1 MNTRLFKSFAAA
13 ALSVLAIACA
23 KEQVGPG
30 EGAMVEATFNVDVPE
45 VIGTKAIGDGL
56 TASKLYYQVFDA
68 EGNVIEGLGVQ
79 TAELSGKKATVSF
92 QLIKDQIYNFIFWA
106 QTAET
111 GYYTIDETEGLKKIT
126 ADYTTH
132 KGANDENR
140 DAFFAVEK
148 GLKIAG
154 PVSKTIDL
162 KRPFAQVNIGTV
174 GSYKVGDKEKAI
186 DFSEAKSLVKIV
198 YIPTEFSPLA
208 EEQVSKTKTTTFA
221 AAEIPEG
228 NITVEGKSYKYMAMN
243 YIFASEE
250 GSVYDVT
257 ATLKVGG
264 KNYTVTVPN
273 TPLKR
278 NWRTNIVGDFL
289 TGSAEFNVVVNP
301 GFETETSD
309 MDLNNPKNETELA
322 AALATFGQAT
332 VSSDIEFS
340 TSMSSKKKSTLTIAS
355 GASLAPAAGF
365 SPSVSELIFVG
376 GGELTLDGEG
386 TVVGP
391 SNSTYGNGSQAILVQ
406 GGIVNIKGNLKVEG
420 GSGSVGNHA
429 VTITDGTANIYGG
442 YFHAGL
448 DKDGKSS
455 DLIYLRPAY
464 RKYAKCNIY
473 GGIFEMEGDAGF
485 LVNMKD
491 SERAKCAIAIYGG
504 TFVEFNPADNKAEGE
519 HTNFVAEGYRAVETT
534 YNGKQ
539 AWKVEKIPAVTT
551 QEGLDAA
558 IADVAEGSTATV
570 NLGAGEFTTYDNTSL
585 KGKNVTVSYVGAGAD
600 KTTFAVGTDN
610 HTGTEANGDYSLDG
624 VTKASFKNMT
634 IKVNNDNYR
643 GYIRVKELE
652 FENCVFE
659 NRISYWGVG
668 KVTFK
673 NCTFNQ
679 TSEDYNLWTY
689 SGSKFIFENC
699 TFNAP
704 GKFINVYKEQNDP
717 FSIIVRNCKFIASV
731 KKYAA
736 VNLKYGQNAGAGV
749 SYRIDFYG
757 TNIAQTEAGDSFP
770 LYGCS
775 DGVTTPNAQVFINDL
790 LVWKT
795 NDEFPT
801 E

>member
-1 MNTRLFKSFAAA
+1 MNKKLLKSFAAA
-13 ALSVLAIACA
+13 AMSVLAIACA
-23 KEQVGPG
+23 KEQVGPDG
-30 EGAMVEATFNVDVPE
+30 GGLVEATFNVDVPE
-45 VIGTKAIGDGL
+45 AIGTKAIGDGL

-126 ADYTTH
+126 ANYTTH

-154 PVSKTIDL
+154 PVSKTIEL
-162 KRPFAQVNIGTV
+162 KRPFAQVNIGTI
-174 GSYKVGDKEKAI
+174 GTYKVGDKEKAI
-186 DFSEAKSLVKIV
+186 DFSEAKSLVEIV

-208 EEQVSKTKTTTFA
+208 EKQVSKTKTTTFA

-406 GGIVNIKGNLKVEG
+406 GGTVNIKGNLKVEG

-455 DLIYLRPAY
+455 DLIYLRSAY

-473 GGIFEMEGDAGF
+473 GGVFEIEGDAGF
-485 LVNMKD
+485 LINIKAD
-491 SERAKCAIAIYGG
+491 AIARSTVAVYGG
-504 TFVEFNPADNKAEGE
+504 TFVGFNPADNNADGE
-519 HTNFVAEGYRAVETT
+519 HTNYVAEGYRAVATT
-534 YNGKQ
+534 YEGKQ
-539 AWKVEKIPAVTT
+539 AWKVEEIPAVTT
-551 QEGLDAA
+551 QEAFTSAVTKANATVKL
-558 IADVAEGSTATV
+558 AEGTYTLPSTI
-570 NLGAGEFTTYDNTSL
+570 GSG
-585 KGKNVTVSYVGAGAD
+585 VTVLGPENGSAVIIDMED
-600 KTTFAVGTDN
+600 KTTAGYNAV
-610 HTGTEANGDYSLDG
+610 
-624 VTKASFKNMT
+624 SFKN
-634 IKVNNDNYR
+634 ISFKVGNENYK
-643 GYIRVKELE
+643 GFQHSEKLVFDGCT
-652 FENCVFE
+652 FEGQVVAYGTPE
-659 NRISYWGVG
+659 TY
-668 KVTFK
+668 K
-673 NCTFNQ
+673 NCTFIQ
-679 TSEDYNLWTY
+679 
-689 SGSKFIFENC
+689 SGDQYCLRIYGSSK
-699 TFNAP
+699 T
-704 GKFINVYKEQNDP
+704 
-717 FSIIVRNCKFIASV
+717 IIQNCKFKNTLGKAILIYNEGTV
-731 KKYAA
+731 KQFDVIVDGCTITADQEISGKTAIQMHTEW
-736 VNLKYGQNAGAGV
+736 G
-749 SYRIDFYG
+749 IFG
-757 TNIAQTEAGDSFP
+757 TLTIKNTTVTGFDSSINGGLWNDINNSTKTPTKKFTVIVDDVTVQTAE
-770 LYGCS
+770 
-775 DGVTTPNAQVFINDL
+775 
-790 LVWKT
+790 
-795 NDEFPT
+795 
-801 E
+801 

>member
-1 MNTRLFKSFAAA
+1 MNKKLLKSFAAA
-13 ALSVLAIACA
+13 AMSVLAIACA
-23 KEQVGPG
+23 KEQVGPV

-45 VIGTKAIGDGL
+45 AIGTKAIGDGL

-126 ADYTTH
+126 ANYTTH

-154 PVSKTIDL
+154 PVSKTIEL
-162 KRPFAQVNIGTV
+162 KRPFAQVNIGTI

-186 DFSEAKSLVKIV
+186 DFSEAKSLVEIV

-208 EEQVSKTKTTTFA
+208 EKQVSKTKTTTFA

-228 NITVEGKSYKYMAMN
+228 NITVKGKSYKYMAMN

-250 GSVYDVT
+250 GSVYDIT

-406 GGIVNIKGNLKVEG
+406 GGTVNIKGNLKVEG

-455 DLIYLRPAY
+455 DLIYLRSAY

-473 GGIFEMEGDAGF
+473 GGVFEIEGDAGF
-485 LVNMKD
+485 LINIKAD
-491 SERAKCAIAIYGG
+491 AIARSTVAVYGG
-504 TFVEFNPADNKAEGE
+504 TFVGFNPADNNADGE
-519 HTNFVAEGYRAVETT
+519 HTNYVAEGYRAVATT
-534 YNGKQ
+534 YEGKQ
-539 AWKVEKIPAVTT
+539 AWKVEEIPAVTT
-551 QEGLDAA
+551 QEELNSA
-558 IADVAEGSTATV
+558 ITTANSTVVLAEG
-570 NLGAGEFTTYDNTSL
+570 TYKLPKET
-585 KGKNVTVSYVGAGAD
+585 VTVDGKEKSVIAEGVTIIGNGEGTVLNTEAAEKG
-600 KTTFAVGTDN
+600 GTDN
-610 HTGTEANGDYSLDG
+610 YNAKCL
-624 VTKASFKNMT
+624 
-634 IKVNNDNYR
+634 NN
-643 GYIRVKELE
+643 
-652 FENCVFE
+652 
-659 NRISYWGVG
+659 
-668 KVTFK
+668 VTFK
-673 NCTFNQ
+673 NLTINEGQGNYNGIKHSGNIKYEKCVILGRPTSYATNVVYKDCTFKQTTGDYNIWTYASNITFDNCVFDCQ
-679 TSEDYNLWTY
+679 GKAALVYRERDEATKDIYLKVTFNKCVFKASAMVSGRAAIEIDSSLAPYEVYINNCTSEGFDNGTKSGNSLWNNKKGDATNLR
-689 SGSKFIFENC
+689 
-699 TFNAP
+699 
-704 GKFINVYKEQNDP
+704 VVVNDVP
-717 FSIIVRNCKFIASV
+717 
-731 KKYAA
+731 
-736 VNLKYGQNAGAGV
+736 
-749 SYRIDFYG
+749 
-757 TNIAQTEAGDSFP
+757 QT
-770 LYGCS
+770 L
-775 DGVTTPNAQVFINDL
+775 N
-790 LVWKT
+790 
-795 NDEFPT
+795 
-801 E
+801 

>member
-1 MNTRLFKSFAAA
+1 MNKKLLKFFAAA
-13 ALSVLAIACA
+13 AMSVLALACA
-23 KEQVGPG
+23 KEQVGPDG
-30 EGAMVEATFNVDVPE
+30 GGLVEATFNVDVPE
-45 VIGTKAIGDGL
+45 AIGTKAIGDGL

-154 PVSKTIDL
+154 PVSKTIEL

-473 GGIFEMEGDAGF
+473 GGIFEMDGDAGF

-504 TFVEFNPADNKAEGE
+504 TFVGFNPADNKAEGE
-519 HTNFVAEGYRAVETT
+519 HTNFVAEGYRAVEIT
-534 YNGKQ
+534 YEGKQ
-539 AWKVEKIPAVTT
+539 AWKVEAIPAVTT
-551 QEGLDAA
+551 QEGLNSA
-558 IADVAEGSTATV
+558 IATANATV
-570 NLGAGEFTTYDNTSL
+570 VLAAGTYKL
-585 KGKNVTVSYVGAGAD
+585 PEGKKSIA
-600 KTTFAVGTDN
+600 
-610 HTGTEANGDYSLDG
+610 DG
-624 VTKASFKNMT
+624 VTIIGNGDGTVLNTKAAEEGGEYKYNAEGL
-634 IKVNNDNYR
+634 NN
-643 GYIRVKELE
+643 
-652 FENCVFE
+652 
-659 NRISYWGVG
+659 
-668 KVTFK
+668 VTFK
-673 NCTFNQ
+673 NLTINEGQ
-679 TSEDYNLWTY
+679 GNYNGIKH
-689 SGSKFIFENC
+689 S
-699 TFNAP
+699 
-704 GKFINVYKEQNDP
+704 D
-717 FSIIVRNCKFIASV
+717 
-731 KKYAA
+731 
-736 VNLKYGQNAGAGV
+736 NLKYENCVILGRPTSYATNVVYKDCTFKQTTGDYNIWTYASNITFDNCVFDCQGKAAMVYREGNDDTKGIYLKVTFNKCVFKASAKV
-749 SYRIDFYG
+749 SGKAAIEIDSSLAPYEVNINNCTSEGFDNG
-757 TNIAQTEAGDSFP
+757 SKSGNSLWNNKKGDATNLKVVVDSVPQT
-770 LYGCS
+770 L
-775 DGVTTPNAQVFINDL
+775 N
-790 LVWKT
+790 
-795 NDEFPT
+795 
-801 E
+801 